1 MFPLVVCEWNNAHM
15 STDLKAQLRADLTIS
30 IKARDELKSATLR
43 MVLTAIT
50 NEEVSGKE
58 AKVLTD
64 EDVLTVLAR
73 EGKKR
78 RESAVAY
85 TEANRSELAAR
96 ENAELEVIALYLPA
110 QLSDAELEAIV
121 SAAAIQ
127 VAGSGATGG
136 AAMGAVMKIVQPQVK
151 GRADGGVVAGLVK
164 KALGN
169 RRRPRQSRNQLV
181 VTKRDRSHS
190 KKIDARTH
198 PEHS

>member
-1 MFPLVVCEWNNAHM
+1 MP
-15 STDLKAQLRADLTIS
+15 TDLKAQLRADLTIS

-85 TEANRSELAAR
+85 TEANRPELAAR

-121 SAAAIQ
+121 SAAVAS

-136 AAMGAVMKIVQPQVK
+136 AAMGAVMKIVQPRVK
-151 GRADGGVVAGLVK
+151 GRADGGVVAGLVM

-169 RRRPRQSRNQLV
+169 
-181 VTKRDRSHS
+181 
-190 KKIDARTH
+190 
-198 PEHS
+198 